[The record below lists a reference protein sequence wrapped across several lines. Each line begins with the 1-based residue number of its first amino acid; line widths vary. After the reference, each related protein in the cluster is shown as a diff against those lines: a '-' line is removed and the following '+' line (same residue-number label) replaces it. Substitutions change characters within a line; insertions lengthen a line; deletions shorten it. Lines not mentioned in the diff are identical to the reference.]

1 MKPNKIFTNKTLK
14 ASLIHTKNKIEK
26 EYQLITQPEVAEDLN
41 TYKNFGI
48 FKTFTDVNNEIFKY
62 EGNKNQATSETG
74 TPGVRSIFNKYS
86 TILTGSHKPHI
97 DLDGISNQSAAL
109 KELVYNIS
117 EWRVS
122 NNVPLL
128 DNPSNRRKI
137 RKYSGCTIKELVSA
151 SKEGMFGRSVYSY
164 SDFMYCRHLGIMPN
178 NHLITLRRFPVPVS
192 DSMQPTGTGKSR
204 LKEGKLDSVAPISTM
219 VTWLGVSGNEIKN
232 ILKYDFKMAF
242 SEANAQWQDID
253 KIGGGDSGL
262 LNGMEAVMNPNMR
275 KSFMSGTEVPV
286 LNQFM
291 GKFFPVANG
300 PYPYQGDWR
309 DSGAGK
315 VYGPIDRVKK
325 NYQRSEEGLDWNM
338 KFDLVFEYELKAYNG
353 INPKQAML
361 DLIANILSTCY
372 VTGGFWAG
380 GYKGGGMRQSQAF
393 SQLNVFKRHGTF
405 TGFMDAFS
413 KDVRSATASVASF
426 FTGGTPL
433 DAIKNI
439 LNIAGGMLIGGLLN
453 KFGRPARYRANS
465 LLSEAPVGLWHIT
478 IGNPWHP
485 IMSMGNMILTNTAI
499 EHDGPLGLDDF
510 PTRLKVTCSF
520 DRGKPRD
527 QLGVEAL
534 YMSGNDRIYHS
545 MSKKIVDMYNAG
557 YVYKGGT
564 QGKSKTEL
572 QDIEQDALIDTKV
585 TTEEEGN
592 QREVLTASKIG
603 DLKEFLQRAFGDYD
617 TKAILWSA
625 REQAEGAFKPLT
637 GEKQEKE
644 MVDKKFNNKKG
655 K

>member
-1 MKPNKIFTNKTLK
+1 MKSNKTFTNRTLK
-14 ASLIHTKNKIEK
+14 STLINTKNKVQK
-26 EYQLITQPEVAEDLN
+26 EYQLITDDEVAEDLN
-41 TYKNFGI
+41 TYKNFGV
-48 FKTFTDVNNEIFKY
+48 FKTFNDVSNEQFKY
-62 EGNKNQATSETG
+62 EKGSQKNTAESFTG

-86 TILTGSHKPHI
+86 SVLTGSNQLHI
-97 DLDGISNQSAAL
+97 NLEGIANQSKAL
-109 KELVYNIS
+109 DSLVNTIS
-117 EWRVS
+117 EFRIS

-128 DNPSNRRKI
+128 DNPETRRKL
-137 RKYSGCTIKELVSA
+137 RKNSGCTIKELVSA
-151 SKEGMFGRSVYSY
+151 SKEGMFGRAVYSY
-164 SDFMYCRHLGIMPN
+164 ADFMYCRHLGVMPN
-178 NHLITLRRFPVPVS
+178 NHLITLRRYPVPVS
-192 DSMQPTGTGKSR
+192 DSMQPTGTGKTR
-204 LKEGKLDSVAPISTM
+204 LKEGKADVVSPISTM

-242 SEANAQWQDID
+242 SEANARWEEVD

-262 LNGMEAVMNPNMR
+262 LNGMEAAMNPNMR
-275 KSFMSGTEVPV
+275 KAFMGGTEVPV

-309 DSGAGK
+309 DQGAGK

-380 GYKGGGMRQSQAF
+380 GYKGGGMRQASAF
-393 SQLNVFKRHGTF
+393 SQLNIFKQHGSF

-413 KDVRSATASVASF
+413 KDVRAASSSVVSF

-433 DAIKNI
+433 DAIKTI
-439 LNIAGGMLIGGLLN
+439 LNVAGGMLIGGLLN

-485 IMSMGNMILTNTAI
+485 IMSMGNMILTNTTI

-534 YMSGNDRIYHS
+534 YMNGNDRIYHS
-545 MSKKIVDMYNAG
+545 MSKKVLDMYNAG
-557 YVYKGGT
+557 YEYKSG
-564 QGKSKTEL
+564 SKTNSTS
-572 QDIEQDALIDTKV
+572 IEQAETQALIDTKTTQV
-585 TTEEEGN
+585 TDDSQKLGN
-592 QREVLTASKIG
+592 
-603 DLKEFLQRAFGDYD
+603 LKTFLQQAFGDYD
-617 TKAILWSA
+617 TKAVIWAS
-625 REQAEGAFKPLT
+625 REQAEGAFKQIT
-637 GEKQEKE
+637 GEKEEKE
-644 MVDKKFNNKKG
+644 AMEKKFKNNPRRRG